1 MQDGAS
7 KQLVV
12 VAQVPP
18 KEIHRIRRK
27 YKTLVKGEDM
37 TKDEFYALPA
47 ISVNPLRDQLFKSLE
62 LSPAQTITF
71 AEFAKFIQIF
81 SYSSLQDVK
90 LKEAFKIHDFDGDG
104 KISRDDLR
112 AYCALVFPKVSD
124 SEAVTA
130 QQGTLETLIEHVM
143 SEASSAP
150 SRDFLVY
157 DDFIKAS
164 CIAYC

>member
-1 MQDGAS
+1 MTTS
-7 KQLVV
+7 L
-12 VAQVPP
+12 PP